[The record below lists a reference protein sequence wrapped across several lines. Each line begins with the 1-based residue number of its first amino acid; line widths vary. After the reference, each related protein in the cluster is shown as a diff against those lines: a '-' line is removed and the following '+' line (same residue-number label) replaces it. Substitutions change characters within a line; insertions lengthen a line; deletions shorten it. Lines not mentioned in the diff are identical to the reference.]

1 MRPALSIFSKR
12 SLHKMFENGLTHN
25 QIVLAE
31 KVMPMFGDKFYLTGG
46 TALALLIGHRRS
58 IDFDLASFHQVN
70 SFHIERELL
79 SQGFHIEHVMKST
92 GDEFS
97 IIIEGIRITFFF
109 FPFKIK
115 PGLIWE
121 RVNIKLPNILT
132 LGAMKAYAL
141 GRRSKWKDYVDL
153 YFILKY
159 QHSLEEIIVEADKIF
174 SKNFNDKL
182 FREQLCYFNDIDH
195 SEVIEY
201 IESNPSDEE
210 IKKFLESEALNFL
223 I

>member
-1 MRPALSIFSKR
+1 
-12 SLHKMFENGLTHN
+12 MFENGLTHN

-70 SFHIERELL
+70 SFHIERGLL

-97 IIIEGIRITFFF
+97 IIIEGIRITFFS

-115 PGLIWE
+115 PELIWE

-210 IKKFLESEALNFL
+210 IKLFLESEALNFL

>member
-1 MRPALSIFSKR
+1 
-12 SLHKMFENGLTHN
+12 MFENSLTDN

-31 KVMPMFGDKFYLTGG
+31 KVMPLFGDNFYLTGG

-58 IDFDLASFHQVN
+58 VDFDLVSFRQVN
-70 SFHIERELL
+70 SFHIERRLL
-79 SQGFHIEHVMKST
+79 SQGFHIEHVMTLT

-109 FPFKIK
+109 FPFKID
-115 PGLIWE
+115 PALVWE
-121 RVNIKLPNILT
+121 RVNIKLPSILS

-153 YFILKY
+153 YFILKN
-159 QHSLEEIIVEADKIF
+159 QHSLEEIIVEAGKVF

-182 FREQLCYFNDIDH
+182 FREQLCFFNDIDY
-195 SEVIEY
+195 SELIEY
-201 IESNPSDEE
+201 IDSNPSDDE
-210 IKKFLESEALNFL
+210 IKSFLESEALN